1 LRHHQLPMDQRLVL
15 QVLALAPE
23 VLEVQAVQ
31 AG

>member
-15 QVLALAPE
+15 QVLALVQA
-23 VLEVQAVQ
+23 VQAVQ